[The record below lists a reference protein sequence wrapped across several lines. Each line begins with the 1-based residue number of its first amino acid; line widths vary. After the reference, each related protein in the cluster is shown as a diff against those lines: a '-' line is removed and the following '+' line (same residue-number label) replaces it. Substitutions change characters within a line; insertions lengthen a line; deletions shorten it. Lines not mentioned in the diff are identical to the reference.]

1 MIEQSIGLH
10 IERQFYV
17 IFVMRNKL
25 YVYVLQY
32 VTAPIRSRCSSCRF
46 SHLPVADYALISQV
60 GCVMQTHR
68 AIVEEI
74 KIFVASISSR

>member
-1 MIEQSIGLH
+1 
-10 IERQFYV
+10 
-17 IFVMRNKL
+17 MRNKL
-25 YVYVLQY
+25 YFYVLQY
-32 VTAPIRSRCSSCRF
+32 ATAPIGSSCRF

-74 KIFVASISSR
+74 KIFMTSISSR